1 MNEHLVE
8 NLINSTRV
16 FEGRM
21 ISVRVDNVQLPT
33 GKKVTREVVEHPG
46 AVAVVA
52 IREDKTV
59 VMVRQYRHPAN
70 KILLEIPAGKLD
82 KDENPD
88 ACAVRE
94 LEEETGYKAAIIR
107 KLATVYTTPGF
118 TDELMHIYIAEGLS
132 QSQQNTDEDEFIDVD
147 YYTPQQLKA
156 MIQAGQIED
165 AKTLLGLFMAGVLK

>member
-1 MNEHLVE
+1 MNEHLIE
-8 NLINSTRV
+8 KLIGSTRA

-21 ISVRVDNVQLPT
+21 IKVRVDNVELPN

-59 VMVRQYRHPAN
+59 VMVKQFRHPAG

-88 ACAVRE
+88 ICAVRE
-94 LEEETGYKAAIIR
+94 LEEETGYTATVIR
-107 KLATVYTTPGF
+107 KLASVYTTPGF
-118 TDELMHIYIAEGLS
+118 TDEIMHIYIAEGLR
-132 QSQQNTDEDEFIDVD
+132 QAKQHTDEDEFIDID
-147 YYTPQQLKA
+147 YYTPQQLKEL
-156 MIQAGQIED
+156 MQVGEIED
-165 AKTLLGLFMAGVLK
+165 AKTLLGLYMAGLMS